1 MSDDVDVANEYCEK
15 MLNLAI
21 KRGKGEELYIDG
33 SGECSWCGEAVEAVD
48 GIIGRWCSI
57 ECREDM
63 VRYG

>member
-21 KRGKGEELYIDG
+21 ELYIDG